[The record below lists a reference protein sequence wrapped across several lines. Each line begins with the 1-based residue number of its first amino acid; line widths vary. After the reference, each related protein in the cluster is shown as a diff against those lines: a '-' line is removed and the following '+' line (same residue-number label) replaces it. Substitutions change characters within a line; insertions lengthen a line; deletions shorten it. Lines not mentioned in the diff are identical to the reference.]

1 MKFSQAIVRPP
12 STSFPEGL
20 TQANLGVPDLE
31 LAMQQ
36 HATYCTALEKCGL
49 SLTRLEPDPRYPD
62 STFVEDTAVLTA
74 RSAILTHPG
83 AVSRRGEV
91 SSVEAAL
98 AQIYPSLKTIKPPGT
113 LDGGDVCQV
122 ENHFFIGLSERTNE
136 TGAKQLAE
144 FLQEN
149 GYTASLVDIRDLDNT
164 LHLKSGMAYLGQDR
178 LVVTEELATQDAFQ
192 GYEIITVDQEES
204 YAANCLR
211 INDFVLIPARHPRTE
226 AKISK
231 LGYTTLTLEMSEFEK
246 MDGGL
251 SCLSL
256 RF

>member
-1 MKFSQAIVRPP
+1 
-12 STSFPEGL
+12 
-20 TQANLGVPDLE
+20 
-31 LAMQQ
+31 MQQ

-231 LGYTTLTLEMSEFEK
+231 LGYTTLTLEMSEFKK

>member
-1 MKFSQAIVRPP
+1 LKFSQAIVRPP

-20 TQANLGVPDLE
+20 TQADLGVPDLE
-31 LAMQQ
+31 LTMQQ
-36 HATYCTALEKCGL
+36 HATYCAALEKCGL

-62 STFVEDTAVLTA
+62 STFVEDTAILTA

-91 SSVEAAL
+91 PSVEAAL
-98 AQIYPSLKTIKPPGT
+98 AQIYPSLTTIKPPGT

-122 ENHFFIGLSERTNE
+122 EDHFFIGLSARTNE
-136 TGAKQLAE
+136 AGAQQLTD
-144 FLQEN
+144 FLEED
-149 GYTASLVDIRDLDNT
+149 GYTVSLVDIQGLEST
-164 LHLKSGMAYLGQDR
+164 LHLKSGMANLGDRR
-178 LVVTEELATQDAFQ
+178 LVLTQEMETQDAFQ
-192 GYEIITVDQEES
+192 GYEIITVVQEEN

-211 INDFVLIPARHPRTE
+211 VNDFVLIPAGHPRTE

>member
-12 STSFPEGL
+12 GKSFPEGL
-20 TQANLGVPDLE
+20 TTAGLGRPNLE
-31 LAMQQ
+31 LALQQ
-36 HATYCTALEKCGL
+36 HSAYCATLEKCGL
-49 SLTRLEPDPRYPD
+49 SLTGLEPDPRYPD
-62 STFVEDTAVLTA
+62 STFVEDTAVLTE

-98 AQIYPSLKTIKPPGT
+98 AQIYPSLKTIKPPGM

-122 ENHFFIGLSERTNE
+122 EDHFFIGFSERTNE

-144 FLQEN
+144 LLTED
-149 GYTASLVDIRDLDNT
+149 GYTASYIDIRGFDNT

-178 LVVTEELATQDAFQ
+178 LILTQEMATKDAFQ
-192 GYEIITVDQEES
+192 GYEIIMVDQEEN

-211 INDFVLIPARHPRTE
+211 VNDFVLLAAGYGIIANR
-226 AKISK
+226 ISK
-231 LGYTTLTLEMSEFEK
+231 LGYPILELEMSEFQK

>member
-20 TQANLGVPDLE
+20 TQADLGVPDLE
-31 LAMQQ
+31 LTMQQ

-62 STFVEDTAVLTA
+62 STFVEDTAILTA

-91 SSVEAAL
+91 PSVEAAL
-98 AQIYPSLKTIKPPGT
+98 AQIYPSLTTIKPPGT

-122 ENHFFIGLSERTNE
+122 EDHFFIGLSARTNE
-136 TGAKQLAE
+136 AGAQQLTD
-144 FLQEN
+144 FLEED
-149 GYTASLVDIRDLDNT
+149 GYTVSLVDIQGLEST
-164 LHLKSGMAYLGQDR
+164 LHLKSGMANLGDRR
-178 LVVTEELATQDAFQ
+178 LVLTQEMETQDAFQ
-192 GYEIITVDQEES
+192 GYEIITVVQEEN

-211 INDFVLIPARHPRTE
+211 VNDFVLIPAGHPRTE

>member
-20 TQANLGVPDLE
+20 TQADLGVPDLE

-62 STFVEDTAVLTA
+62 STFVEDTAILTA

-91 SSVEAAL
+91 PSVEAAL
-98 AQIYPSLKTIKPPGT
+98 AQIYPSLKTIKPPGM

-122 ENHFFIGLSERTNE
+122 EDHFFIGLSKRTNE
-136 TGAKQLAE
+136 AGAEQLAE

-149 GYTASLVDIRDLDNT
+149 GCTASFVDIRDLDNT
-164 LHLKSGMAYLGQDR
+164 LHLKSGMAYLGDMR
-178 LVVTEELATQDAFQ
+178 LVLTEELATQGAFQ
-192 GYEIITVDQEES
+192 GYEIITVDPQDN

-211 INDFVLIPARHPRTE
+211 INDFVLIPAGHPRTE
-226 AKISK
+226 AKISR
-231 LGYTTLTLEMSEFEK
+231 LGYTTLTLEMSEFQK

>member
-20 TQANLGVPDLE
+20 TQADLGVPDLE

-62 STFVEDTAVLTA
+62 STFVEDTAILTA

-98 AQIYPSLKTIKPPGT
+98 AQIYPSLTTIKPPGT

-136 TGAKQLAE
+136 TGAQQLAE
-144 FLQEN
+144 LLTED
-149 GYTASLVDIRDLDNT
+149 GYTASYVDIRDLDNT
-164 LHLKSGMAYLGQDR
+164 LHLKSGMANLGDRR
-178 LVVTEELATQDAFQ
+178 LVLTQEMETQDAFQ
-192 GYEIITVDQEES
+192 GYEIITVVQEEN

-211 INDFVLIPARHPRTE
+211 VNDFVLIPAGHPRTE